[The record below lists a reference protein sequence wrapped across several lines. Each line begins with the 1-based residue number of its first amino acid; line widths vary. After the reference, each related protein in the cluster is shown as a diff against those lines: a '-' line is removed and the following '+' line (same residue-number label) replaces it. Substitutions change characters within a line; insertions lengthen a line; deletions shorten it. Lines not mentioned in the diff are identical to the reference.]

1 MRIVCSHEPRF
12 HLLYCQVRGPPLS
25 SAPLFGGAVPAP
37 LVFDALHAALS
48 APSVA
53 RGLLRL
59 LRLLSGRAAQS
70 LGVVVGVLAT
80 PRRMFGAA
88 A

>member
-48 APSVA
+48 APSAA
-53 RGLLRL
+53 RALLRL
-59 LRLLSGRAAQS
+59 CWLLAGRAAQS
-70 LGVVVGVLAT
+70 LGVAVGVLAV
-80 PRRMFGAA
+80 PRRMLGAA
-88 A
+88 T

>member
-1 MRIVCSHEPRF
+1 MAAQPPPRVLEPATSKVADF
-12 HLLYCQVRGPPLS
+12 TAVDHPGTVPP
-25 SAPLFGGAVPAP
+25 P